1 MELIFSSLL
10 PAPTQQVWDRD
21 DELKAMRVGSALV
34 VSQTSVPPYGQ
45 RKGWVPRAEEDFGDG
60 GAFPEIHAAQ
70 YPLGMGARGKES
82 TSNAL
87 AVQLDETG
95 KVKYSAIARQGHGAD
110 KIIYSK
116 LTDLLPSEVL
126 AEEDPTLQK
135 PSEDDIQDITEKT
148 KLALE
153 KLTNAKISAALP
165 VKAAP
170 KAAPAQYIRY
180 TPAQQ
185 GGAFN
190 SGAKQRVI
198 RMVEAQSDPMEPPRF
213 QINKKI
219 PRAAPSPPAP
229 VLHSPPRRV
238 SVKQQRDW
246 KVPPCVSHWKNAKGY
261 TIPLDKRLAAD
272 GRGLQQVHINEN
284 FSKLAEALY
293 IADRKA
299 REAVEARA
307 QLERRLAQREKEK
320 KEEHLRV
327 LAQRARDHRAGIRAP
342 EEEGEAEVDES
353 GLSAAERDKLRT
365 DRHKERQ
372 RDRNLAR
379 AAPDKRS
386 KLVKDRERD
395 ISEQIALGLP
405 AKTNQGGEAM
415 FDQRLFNNSKGMDSG
430 YGDEEAYNVYDKP
443 WRNQD
448 TVGAHIYRPTRGK
461 DKDNYGDLDAIA
473 NTRRFV
479 ADKEF
484 SGTSAGAARAGPVQ
498 FERHAP
504 GGSHGVPVPSASQEQ
519 PSRSAAPEADFDPFG
534 LDRFLSEAKRAD
546 KGGRKRDHEHHPSQH
561 QKRRRD

>member
-1 MELIFSSLL
+1 MASLSSLL
-10 PAPTQQVWDRD
+10 PAPVQQVWDRD
-21 DELKAMRVGSALV
+21 DEQKAKRVGSALV

-60 GAFPEIHAAQ
+60 GAFPEIHVAQ

-87 AVQLDETG
+87 AVQLDESG
-95 KVKYSAIARQGHGAD
+95 KVKYSAIARQGHSAD

-126 AEEDPTLQK
+126 AEDDPTLQK
-135 PSEDDIQDITEKT
+135 PTDDDIQDITERT

-153 KLTNAKISAALP
+153 KLTNAKISAAMP

-185 GGAFN
+185 GSTFN

-213 QINKKI
+213 QINRKI

-320 KEEHLRV
+320 KEEHLRM
-327 LAQRARDHRAGIRAP
+327 LAQRARDHRAGIRNPEDEANEETASIAP
-342 EEEGEAEVDES
+342 EPEGE
-353 GLSAAERDKLRT
+353 LSAAERDKLRAE
-365 DRHKERQ
+365 RHRERQ
-372 RDRNLAR
+372 RDRNISR

-405 AKTNQGGEAM
+405 AKTTQGGEGM

-430 YGDEEAYNVYDKP
+430 YGDDEAYNVYDKP
-443 WRNQD
+443 WRNQESI
-448 TVGAHIYRPTRGK
+448 GSHIYRPSRNAE
-461 DKDNYGDLDAIA
+461 KDNYGDLDSLA
-473 NTRRFV
+473 NNKRFV
-479 ADKEF
+479 ADKAF
-484 SGTSAGAARAGPVQ
+484 AGTSSSNTRSGPVP
-498 FERHAP
+498 FEKDAP
-504 GGSHGVPVPSASQEQ
+504 REEPSQ
-519 PSRSAAPEADFDPFG
+519 SRSTQPEADFDPFG

-546 KGGRKRDHEHHPSQH
+546 KSSRKRDHHEPHAK
-561 QKRRRD
+561 KRRE

>member
-1 MELIFSSLL
+1 M
-10 PAPTQQVWDRD
+10 
-21 DELKAMRVGSALV
+21 
-34 VSQTSVPPYGQ
+34 
-45 RKGWVPRAEEDFGDG
+45 
-60 GAFPEIHAAQ
+60 
-70 YPLGMGARGKES
+70 
-82 TSNAL
+82 
-87 AVQLDETG
+87 
-95 KVKYSAIARQGHGAD
+95 KYSAIARQGHSAD
-110 KIIYSK
+110 KVIYSK

-126 AEEDPTLQK
+126 AEDDPSLQK
-135 PSEDDIQDITEKT
+135 PNEEDIQELTEKT
-148 KLALE
+148 KQALE
-153 KLTNAKISAALP
+153 KLTNAKISAAMP

-198 RMVEAQSDPMEPPRF
+198 RMVEAQVDPMEPPRF

-320 KEEHLRV
+320 KEEHLRM
-327 LAQRARDHRAGIRAP
+327 LAQRARDHRAGIRGP
-342 EEEGEAEVDES
+342 EEEAAAAAEEGEA
-353 GLSAAERDKLRT
+353 LSAAERDQLRAQ
-365 DRHKERQ
+365 RHRERQ

-395 ISEQIALGLP
+395 ISEQIALGMP
-405 AKTNQGGEAM
+405 AKTNQGGEGM

-430 YGDEEAYNVYDKP
+430 YGDDEAYTVYDKP

-448 TVGAHIYRPTRGK
+448 SVGAHIYRPTRHA
-461 DKDNYGDLDAIA
+461 DKDNYGGDIDSIV
-473 NTRRFV
+473 NQRRFV

-484 SGTSAGAARAGPVQ
+484 AGTSSTNTRSGPVQ
-498 FERHAP
+498 FEKDAP
-504 GGSHGVPVPSASQEQ
+504 HTREEQ
-519 PSRSAAPEADFDPFG
+519 PTRSQPDADFDPFG
-534 LDRFLSEAKRAD
+534 LDRFLTEAKRAD
-546 KGGRKRDHEHHPSQH
+546 KSGRKRDHHDRHDQH
-561 QKRRRD
+561 GKKRRD

>member
-1 MELIFSSLL
+1 MASLSSLL
-10 PAPTQQVWDRD
+10 PAPVQQVWDRD
-21 DELKAMRVGSALV
+21 DEQKAKRVGSALV

-45 RKGWVPRAEEDFGDG
+45 RKGWIPRAEEDFGDG
-60 GAFPEIHAAQ
+60 GAFPEIHVAQ

-87 AVQLDETG
+87 AVQLDESG
-95 KVKYSAIARQGHGAD
+95 RVKYSAIARQGHGAD

-116 LTDLLPSEVL
+116 LTDLLPAEVL
-126 AEEDPTLQK
+126 AEDDPTLQK
-135 PSEDDIQDITEKT
+135 PTEDDIQDITEKT

-153 KLTNAKISAALP
+153 KLTNAKISAAMP

-213 QINKKI
+213 QINRKI

-238 SVKQQRDW
+238 SVRQQRDW

-320 KEEHLRV
+320 KEEHLRM

-342 EEEGEAEVDES
+342 EEETEAPAAEVEGES
-353 GLSAAERDKLRT
+353 AERDKLRAE
-365 DRHKERQ
+365 RHKERQ

-386 KLVKDRERD
+386 KLVKERERD

-430 YGDEEAYNVYDKP
+430 YGDDEAYNVYDKA
-443 WRNQD
+443 WRSD
-448 TVGAHIYRPTRGK
+448 AVASHIYRPTRNA
-461 DKDNYGDLDAIA
+461 DTENYGGDLDALA

-484 SGTSAGAARAGPVQ
+484 AGTSSTNTRSGPVQ
-498 FERHAP
+498 FEKNPRAE
-504 GGSHGVPVPSASQEQ
+504 PSQTRNPRQ
-519 PSRSAAPEADFDPFG
+519 PEADFDPFG

-546 KGGRKRDHEHHPSQH
+546 KSSRKHEPQA
-561 QKRRRD
+561 KRRRD

>member
-1 MELIFSSLL
+1 MASLSSLL

-21 DELKAMRVGSALV
+21 DERKAKRVGSALV

-60 GAFPEIHAAQ
+60 GAFPEIHVAQ

-87 AVQLDETG
+87 AVQLDESG
-95 KVKYSAIARQGHGAD
+95 RVKYSAIARQGHSAD

-126 AEEDPTLQK
+126 AEDDPTLQK
-135 PSEDDIQDITEKT
+135 PDDEDIQDITEKT

-153 KLTNAKISAALP
+153 KLTNAKISAAMP

-185 GGAFN
+185 GGQFN

-219 PRAAPSPPAP
+219 PPRGAVPPGPRAALPPATG
-229 VLHSPPRRV
+229 VRQATERLE
-238 SVKQQRDW
+238 
-246 KVPPCVSHWKNAKGY
+246 GY

-320 KEEHLRV
+320 KEEHLRM

-342 EEEGEAEVDES
+342 DEDPESNEVDES
-353 GLSAAERDKLRT
+353 GLTAAERDKLRA

-405 AKTNQGGEAM
+405 AKSNQGGEAM

-430 YGDEEAYNVYDKP
+430 YGDDEAYNVYDKP

-448 TVGAHIYRPTRGK
+448 NVGAHIYRPSRNA
-461 DKDNYGDLDAIA
+461 DKDNYGGDIDAIV

-484 SGTSAGAARAGPVQ
+484 AGTSSSNSRAGPVQ
-498 FERHAP
+498 FEKDAP
-504 GGSHGVPVPSASQEQ
+504 SSRDEPSQ
-519 PSRSAAPEADFDPFG
+519 SRSNQPDADFDPFG

-546 KGGRKRDHEHHPSQH
+546 KSGRKRDHHDRHDQH
-561 QKRRRD
+561 GKKRRD

>member
-1 MELIFSSLL
+1 MASLSSLL

-21 DELKAMRVGSALV
+21 DEIKAKRVGSALV
-34 VSQTSVPPYGQ
+34 VSQSSVPPYGQ

-60 GAFPEIHAAQ
+60 GAFPEIHVAQ

-87 AVQLDETG
+87 AVQLDEAG
-95 KVKYSAIARQGHGAD
+95 RVKYSAIARQGHSAD

-126 AEEDPTLQK
+126 AEDDPSLQK
-135 PSEDDIQDITEKT
+135 PDEDEIQDITEKT

-153 KLTNAKISAALP
+153 KLTNAKISAAMP

-185 GGAFN
+185 GGSFN

-198 RMVEAQSDPMEPPRF
+198 RMVEAQVDPMEPPRF

-320 KEEHLRV
+320 KEEHLRM

-342 EEEGEAEVDES
+342 DEEQEQAEPDES
-353 GLSAAERDKLRT
+353 GLTAAERDKLRAE
-365 DRHKERQ
+365 RHKERQ
-372 RDRNLAR
+372 RERNLAR

-405 AKTNQGGEAM
+405 AKSQGGESM

-430 YGDEEAYNVYDKP
+430 YGDDEAYNVYDKP

-448 TVGAHIYRPTRGK
+448 NVGSHIYRPSRNA

-484 SGTSAGAARAGPVQ
+484 AGTSSSNTRSGPVQ
-498 FERHAP
+498 FEKDAP
-504 GGSHGVPVPSASQEQ
+504 STREEPSAGVSSKQT
-519 PSRSAAPEADFDPFG
+519 SSGGGEADFDPFG
-534 LDRFLSEAKRAD
+534 LDRFLSEAKRGD
-546 KGGRKRDHEHHPSQH
+546 RNRKRDHHDTHHSH
-561 QKRRRD
+561 NKKRRD

>member
-1 MELIFSSLL
+1 MVSQGKQFRKNKTISLIATF
-10 PAPTQQVWDRD
+10 D
-21 DELKAMRVGSALV
+21 DERQGQRVGSALV

-45 RKGWVPRAEEDFGDG
+45 RKGWVPRAEEDYGDG
-60 GAFPEIHAAQ
+60 GAFPEIHVAQ

-87 AVQLDETG
+87 AVQLDEAG
-95 KVKYSAIARQGHGAD
+95 RVKYSAIARQGHSAD

-126 AEEDPTLQK
+126 AEDDPSLQK
-135 PSEDDIQDITEKT
+135 PTEDDIQDITEKT

-185 GGAFN
+185 GGTFN

-198 RMVEAQSDPMEPPRF
+198 RMVEAQADPMEPPRF

-320 KEEHLRV
+320 KEEHLRM
-327 LAQRARDHRAGIRAP
+327 LAQRARDHRAGINFF
-342 EEEGEAEVDES
+342 EYLTFSNTYS
-353 GLSAAERDKLRT
+353 GFLILPSFFSSHRPLSDV
-365 DRHKERQ
+365 
-372 RDRNLAR
+372 
-379 AAPDKRS
+379 S

-395 ISEQIALGLP
+395 ISEQIALGMP
-405 AKTNQGGEAM
+405 AKTNQGGEGM

-430 YGDEEAYNVYDKP
+430 YGDDEAYTVYDKP

-448 TVGAHIYRPTRGK
+448 TVGAHIYRPTRNA
-461 DKDNYGDLDAIA
+461 DKDNYGGDIDAIV

-484 SGTSAGAARAGPVQ
+484 AGTSSNNTRAGPVQ
-498 FERHAP
+498 FEKDN
-504 GGSHGVPVPSASQEQ
+504 PSAREEPQGRSQ
-519 PSRSAAPEADFDPFG
+519 SDADFDPFG

-546 KGGRKRDHEHHPSQH
+546 KSGRKRDHHDHHDRH
-561 QKRRRD
+561 DTHKKRRD

>member
-1 MELIFSSLL
+1 MASLTSLL

-45 RKGWVPRAEEDFGDG
+45 RKGWVPRAEEDF
-60 GAFPEIHAAQ
+60 
-70 YPLGMGARGKES
+70 GARGKES

-126 AEEDPTLQK
+126 AEEDPSLQK

-170 KAAPAQYIRY
+170 KA
-180 TPAQQ
+180 
-185 GGAFN
+185 
-190 SGAKQRVI
+190 
-198 RMVEAQSDPMEPPRF
+198 
-213 QINKKI
+213 INKKI

-246 KVPPCVSHWKNAKGY
+246 
-261 TIPLDKRLAAD
+261 
-272 GRGLQQVHINEN
+272 
-284 FSKLAEALY
+284 KLAEALY

-327 LAQRARDHRAGIRAP
+327 LAQRARDHRAG
-342 EEEGEAEVDES
+342 
-353 GLSAAERDKLRT
+353 
-365 DRHKERQ
+365 
-372 RDRNLAR
+372 
-379 AAPDKRS
+379 
-386 KLVKDRERD
+386 
-395 ISEQIALGLP
+395 
-405 AKTNQGGEAM
+405 
-415 FDQRLFNNSKGMDSG
+415 
-430 YGDEEAYNVYDKP
+430 YGDDEAYNVYDKP

-448 TVGAHIYRPTRGK
+448 TVGAHIYRPTRNK
-461 DKDNYGDLDAIA
+461 DKDNYGGDLETIA
-473 NTRRFV
+473 NTRRYVCVCVSGYGGDLETIANTRRLPRCLTMVFV
-479 ADKEF
+479 
-484 SGTSAGAARAGPVQ
+484 
-498 FERHAP
+498 
-504 GGSHGVPVPSASQEQ
+504 
-519 PSRSAAPEADFDPFG
+519 
-534 LDRFLSEAKRAD
+534 
-546 KGGRKRDHEHHPSQH
+546 
-561 QKRRRD
+561 

>member
-1 MELIFSSLL
+1 MASLSSLL
-10 PAPTQQVWDRD
+10 PAPVQQVWDRD
-21 DELKAMRVGSALV
+21 DERKAQRVGSALV

-60 GAFPEIHAAQ
+60 GAFPEIHVAQ

-87 AVQLDETG
+87 AVQLDESG
-95 KVKYSAIARQGHGAD
+95 RVKYSAIARQGHSAD

-126 AEEDPTLQK
+126 AEDDPTLQK
-135 PSEDDIQDITEKT
+135 PSDDDIQDITEKT

-213 QINKKI
+213 QINRKI

-284 FSKLAEALY
+284 FSRLAEALY
-293 IADRKA
+293 VADRKA

-307 QLERRLAQREKEK
+307 QLERRLAQRDKER

-342 EEEGEAEVDES
+342 DDLPEGPEAEKVEGDE
-353 GLSAAERDKLRT
+353 AAERDRLRAE
-365 DRHKERQ
+365 RHRERQ

-395 ISEQIALGLP
+395 ISEQIALGMP
-405 AKTNQGGEAM
+405 AKPTQGGEGM
-415 FDQRLFNNSKGMDSG
+415 FDQRLFNTSKGMDSG
-430 YGDEEAYNVYDKP
+430 YGDDEAYTVYDKP

-448 TVGAHIYRPTRGK
+448 TVGAHIYRPSRHA
-461 DKDNYGDLDAIA
+461 DSDNYGGDLDSIV

-484 SGTSAGAARAGPVQ
+484 AGTSASNTRSGPVQ
-498 FERHAP
+498 FERDAP
-504 GGSHGVPVPSASQEQ
+504 RDEPPA
-519 PSRSAAPEADFDPFG
+519 RSNQPEADFDPFG

-546 KGGRKRDHEHHPSQH
+546 KSSRKRDHHEPHAK
-561 QKRRRD
+561 KRRD

>member
-1 MELIFSSLL
+1 MASLSSLL
-10 PAPTQQVWDRD
+10 PAPVQQVWDRD
-21 DELKAMRVGSALV
+21 DEQKSKLVGSAV
-34 VSQTSVPPYGQ
+34 VISQTTVPPYGQ
-45 RKGWVPRAEEDFGDG
+45 RKGWIPRVEDDFADG
-60 GAFPEIHAAQ
+60 GAFPEIHVAQ

-87 AVQLDETG
+87 AVQLDESG
-95 KVKYSAIARQGHGAD
+95 KVKYSAIARQGHSAD

-126 AEEDPTLQK
+126 AEDDATLQK
-135 PSEDDIQDITEKT
+135 PTEDDIQDITEKT
-148 KLALE
+148 KQALE

-198 RMVEAQSDPMEPPRF
+198 RMVEAQSDPLEPPRF
-213 QINKKI
+213 QINRKI

-320 KEEHLRV
+320 KEEHLRM
-327 LAQRARDHRAGIRAP
+327 LAQRARDHRAGIRNP
-342 EEEGEAEVDES
+342 EEEAVVEEGAPLVPEGE
-353 GLSAAERDKLRT
+353 LSAAEREKLRSE
-365 DRHKERQ
+365 RHRERQ

-405 AKTNQGGEAM
+405 AKTAQGGEGM
-415 FDQRLFNNSKGMDSG
+415 FDQRLFNNSRGMDSG
-430 YGDEEAYNVYDKP
+430 YADDEAYNVYDKP

-448 TVGAHIYRPTRGK
+448 TVGAHIYRPTRNA
-461 DKDNYGDLDAIA
+461 DKDNYGGDLDTIA
-473 NTRRFV
+473 NTKRFV
-479 ADKEF
+479 ADKGF
-484 SGTSAGAARAGPVQ
+484 AGTSSTNTRSGPVN
-498 FERHAP
+498 FEKDAP
-504 GGSHGVPVPSASQEQ
+504 REE
-519 PSRSAAPEADFDPFG
+519 PSRNTQPEADFDPFG

-546 KGGRKRDHEHHPSQH
+546 KSSRKRDHHEPHAK
-561 QKRRRD
+561 KRRD

>member
-1 MELIFSSLL
+1 MATLSSLL
-10 PAPTQQVWDRD
+10 PAPVQQVWDRD
-21 DELKAMRVGSALV
+21 DEQKAKRVGSALV

-60 GAFPEIHAAQ
+60 GAFPEIHVAQ

-87 AVQLDETG
+87 AVQLDESG
-95 KVKYSAIARQGHGAD
+95 RVKYSAIARQGHSAD

-126 AEEDPTLQK
+126 AEDDATLQK
-135 PSEDDIQDITEKT
+135 PTEDDIQDITEKT
-148 KLALE
+148 KQALE
-153 KLTNAKISAALP
+153 KLTNAKISAAMP

-213 QINKKI
+213 QINRKI

-320 KEEHLRV
+320 KEEHLRM
-327 LAQRARDHRAGIRAP
+327 LAQRARDHRAGIRNP
-342 EEEGEAEVDES
+342 EDEVAGEEGS
-353 GLSAAERDKLRT
+353 GPVPEGELSAAERERLRSE
-365 DRHKERQ
+365 RHRERQ

-395 ISEQIALGLP
+395 ISEQIALGMP
-405 AKTNQGGEAM
+405 AKTTQGGEGM
-415 FDQRLFNNSKGMDSG
+415 FDQRLFNNSRGMDSG
-430 YGDEEAYNVYDKP
+430 YADDEAYNVYDKP

-448 TVGAHIYRPTRGK
+448 GVGAHIYRPTRNA
-461 DKDNYGDLDAIA
+461 DKDNYGGDIDTIA
-473 NTRRFV
+473 STKRFV
-479 ADKEF
+479 ADKGF
-484 SGTSAGAARAGPVQ
+484 AGTSSSNTRSGPVN
-498 FERHAP
+498 FEKDAP
-504 GGSHGVPVPSASQEQ
+504 REEPVRNTQ
-519 PSRSAAPEADFDPFG
+519 PEADFDPFG

-546 KGGRKRDHEHHPSQH
+546 KSSRKRDHHEPHAK
-561 QKRRRD
+561 KRRD